1 VRRLE
6 PKNEPASIRAAVIG
20 VGAMGK
26 QHARI
31 YNDLPGVN
39 LVGVADSSAQAA
51 ADVARRYHTMGY
63 TDYHELLHHEAPDL
77 VSIVVPTRLHRE
89 VALAAIEHGVHV
101 LVEKPIAS
109 TLDEGT
115 EMITCAQARGVKL
128 AVGHVERFN
137 PAVIELKR
145 RLTLGELG
153 RVFQIHARRLG
164 PFPARVRD
172 VGVVIDLAAHDLDIM
187 WYLLGAE
194 VTRIYAETERRVHT
208 EHEDLLSGL
217 LRFTDGTVG
226 VLDVNWLTPTKVR
239 ELAVTGE
246 RGMFVVNYLTQE
258 LYFYENETAA
268 HGWDTL
274 SILRGVEE
282 GRMIRLQVEKKEPL
296 QAELEAFV
304 DAVAGNKE
312 PPVTG
317 EDGLRALRLA
327 HQIVEAGREHKVVI
341 LDKVQS

>member
-1 VRRLE
+1 MRRLE
-6 PKNEPASIRAAVIG
+6 PKSESASIRAAVIG

-31 YNDLPGVN
+31 YNDLPGVT
-39 LVGVADSSAQAA
+39 LVGVADKNMQAA
-51 ADVARRYHTMGY
+51 QEVARRYHTAAYAGFH
-63 TDYHELLHHEAPDL
+63 DLLQHEAPDL

-89 VALAAIEHGVHV
+89 VALAAIERGVHV

-109 TLDEGT
+109 TEDEGA
-115 EMITCAQARGVKL
+115 EMIMHAHARGVKL

-145 RLTLGELG
+145 RLALGELG

-187 WYLLGAE
+187 WYLIGAE

-217 LRFTDGTVG
+217 LRFADGTVG

-246 RGMFVVNYLTQE
+246 RGMFLVNYLTQE
-258 LYFYENETAA
+258 LYFYENETTV

-282 GRMIRLQVEKKEPL
+282 GRTIRLRVEKKEPL
-296 QAELEAFV
+296 RAELEAFV
-304 DAVAGNKE
+304 DAVVGNKE
-312 PPVTG
+312 LPVTG

-327 HQIVEAGREHKVVI
+327 HQVVEAGREHKIVT
-341 LDKVQS
+341 LDTVQS

>member
-1 VRRLE
+1 MRNGESV
-6 PKNEPASIRAAVIG
+6 RAAVIG

-31 YNDLPGVN
+31 YNDLPGVT
-39 LVGVADSSAQAA
+39 LVGVADPSRQTAQE
-51 ADVARRYHTMGY
+51 VARRYHTAAY
-63 TDYHELLHHEAPDL
+63 ASFRELLEREAPDL
-77 VSIVVPTRLHRE
+77 VSVAVPTRLHHE
-89 VALAAIEHGVHV
+89 VALAAIDHGVHV

-109 TLDEGT
+109 TEEEGA
-115 EMITCAQARGVKL
+115 EMIARAHARGVKL

-137 PAVIELKR
+137 PAVLELKR
-145 RLTLGELG
+145 RLAQGELG

-172 VGVVIDLAAHDLDIM
+172 VGVVIDLASHDLDIM
-187 WYLLGAE
+187 WYLTGTE

-217 LRFTDGTVG
+217 LRFADGTVG

-239 ELAVTGE
+239 ELSVTGE
-246 RGMFVVNYLTQE
+246 RGMFLVNYLTQE

-274 SILRGVEE
+274 NILRGVEE
-282 GRMIRLQVEKKEPL
+282 GRMIRLRVEKKEPL
-296 QAELEAFV
+296 RAELEAFV
-304 DAVAGNKE
+304 DAVARDGE
-312 PPVTG
+312 PAVTG

-327 HQIVEAGREHKVVI
+327 RLVVEAGREHKIIMQDI
-341 LDKVQS
+341 LV